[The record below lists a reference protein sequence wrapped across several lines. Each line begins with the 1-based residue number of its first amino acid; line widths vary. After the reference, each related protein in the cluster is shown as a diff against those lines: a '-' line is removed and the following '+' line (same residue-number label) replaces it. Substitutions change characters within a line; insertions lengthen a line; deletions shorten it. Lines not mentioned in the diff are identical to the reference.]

1 METKEQMEARMAK
14 ARAARK
20 FNTDKPTTPWR
31 PAKKLDVPEDLKDP
45 RFVYRFVNTR
55 VEGNEIKKRQEGWEY
70 DDAIL
75 AKMQERGLLPARR
88 ALNDGS
94 PLGSTYTIR
103 ELVLMRI
110 PKEMADARNEFY
122 RERGNRARR
131 QFQEAFAAANPDV
144 ATYGESK
151 EEVEHKRM

>member
-70 DDAIL
+70 DAVI
-75 AKMQERGLLPARR
+75 
-88 ALNDGS
+88 S
-94 PLGSTYTIR
+94 
-103 ELVLMRI
+103 
-110 PKEMADARNEFY
+110 
-122 RERGNRARR
+122 
-131 QFQEAFAAANPDV
+131 
-144 ATYGESK
+144 
-151 EEVEHKRM
+151 